1 MSEVDREPEGEP
13 SLAENLPDEGS
24 GVSGSTAP
32 PRRWSDEEKVWIVQ
46 ESLVPGSTVAEV
58 AELYGVSP
66 RLLSTWRKLV
76 RKGKLAVAPAPGDDE
91 PAFAAVEV
99 EAPSGPAF
107 LGSVSIEVRG
117 VTVRL
122 DGDVS
127 AARITAIASAL
138 RGLR

>member
-1 MSEVDREPEGEP
+1 M
-13 SLAENLPDEGS
+13 
-24 GVSGSTAP
+24 
-32 PRRWSDEEKVWIVQ
+32 
-46 ESLVPGSTVAEV
+46 AEV

-76 RKGKLAVAPAPGDDE
+76 RKGKLAAAPAPEDDE
-91 PAFAAVEV
+91 PAFAPAEV
-99 EAPSGPAF
+99 EAPSGLAF

-127 AARITAIASAL
+127 AARITTIASAL